1 MQWGPMVLCCWPGL
15 PGLWYRGRWSS
26 LILALAFSMVLN
38 GAILSSF
45 IWTEIL
51 FDRTFP
57 AVAWPF
63 ILMFW
68 SLTAWLAFQ
77 NLPDV
82 MAVKTQSVNT
92 VFDNPDTLFIDAR
105 SEYLKGHWQEA
116 EKLLLRQL
124 YQSPR
129 DVESRLMLA
138 TLYRHTRQFN
148 DAQQQQQTLAK
159 FDESEV
165 WQNEIIREQRLLE
178 LVMEYE
184 STPEPVALETST
196 NNDGFVRKTTVD
208 ENGREIAVVKVV

>member
-138 TLYRHTRQFN
+138 TLYRHTRQFD

>member
-92 VFDNPDTLFIDAR
+92 VFDSPDTLFIDAR

-138 TLYRHTRQFN
+138 TLYRHTRQFD